1 MPQDPIFAA
10 SKTPSWA
17 WPARSGLALA
27 AEHVA
32 VNALCPG
39 FADTAINEP
48 VRHLIDA
55 AGIPLMPPD
64 EVVDALFAIL
74 ASDGTGQAWYVQPG
88 RAAEPFAF
96 RHVPGPRTAD
106 GSRVGGIPGLP

>member
-1 MPQDPIFAA
+1 MVGL
-10 SKTPSWA
+10 
-17 WPARSGLALA
+17 ARSLGPALA

-74 ASDGTGQAWYVQPG
+74 ASDAIGQAWYVQPG
-88 RAAEPFAF
+88 RPAEPFAF
-96 RHVPGPRTAD
+96 RHVPGPRAAD
-106 GSRVGGIPGLP
+106 GSRVGGIPGLR